1 MFKKI
6 LILAMLGILTGCAWK
21 QHPELWSGATG
32 QDQKGSKTAT
42 VAVLLP
48 LSGESAKVGESMQ
61 KASIMAAFEHKD
73 TPLKV
78 LFFDTESST
87 AGAEKSYQ
95 WALAQKPDLVVG
107 PVFSKEVQAIKDMG
121 ISVPLL
127 SFTSDTK
134 LVDDEVGTMA
144 ITVSEQVRQM
154 VRHACSS
161 NQMKLA
167 VLSPD
172 SKTGE
177 IAMNA
182 LSDAVTACPGMSL
195 EKVSLYDAGTTNF
208 TQAVEKIV
216 PPLINPKKKE
226 LTEEEKKELAKPM
239 SERAGVDA
247 IILFEEGIKL
257 RQLLS
262 LLAFYD
268 AGPKDIPVYALTVV
282 KQINDN
288 NANFVYYADVD
299 DTNYQNFARQY
310 KAEFGQNPVRIAS
323 QIYDVMGF
331 VLDEVAA
338 ERPIGLNDL
347 RKRESY
353 WGVDGLV
360 RLNPDGTNRR
370 SLLLKQKRGSRQA
383 IIEPAESFFDDKEPE
398 PEQEV
403 PDKQEDLFNLPAT
416 EPID

>member
-1 MFKKI
+1 MFKKF
-6 LILAMLGILTGCAWK
+6 LILMVMGVLSGCSLNKHPMLWTGGSDSETA
-21 QHPELWSGATG
+21 
-32 QDQKGSKTAT
+32 GSKTPT

-48 LSGESAKVGESMQ
+48 LSGESEKVGDSMQ
-61 KASIMAAFEHKD
+61 KAAMMATFEHKE

-78 LFFDTESST
+78 LFFDTESSA
-87 AGAEKSYQ
+87 AGAEKSYL

-107 PVFSKEVQAIKDMG
+107 PVFSKEVQAIKSSG
-121 ISVPLL
+121 VSVPLL

-144 ITVSEQVRQM
+144 ITVAEQVRQM
-154 VRHACSS
+154 VRHACSFG
-161 NQMKLA
+161 QMRLA
-167 VLSPD
+167 VLGPD

-182 LSDAVTACPGMSL
+182 LSDAVRACPGMTIK
-195 EKVSLYDAGTTNF
+195 KVSLYDANTTNF
-208 TQAVEKIV
+208 TPAVQQIV
-216 PPLINPKKKE
+216 PPLINTKKKE
-226 LTEEEKKELAKPM
+226 LTEAEKQELAKPM

-247 IILFEEGIKL
+247 IILFEEGVKL

-268 AGPKDIPVYALTVV
+268 AGPKDIPVYGLTVV

-323 QIYDVMGF
+323 QMYDVMGF
-331 VLDEVAA
+331 VFHETAA
-338 ERPIGLNDL
+338 RRGITLNDL
-347 RKRESY
+347 RKQNSY

-383 IIEPAESFFDDKEPE
+383 LIEPAESFFDDEENVLPE
-398 PEQEV
+398 N
-403 PDKQEDLFNLPAT
+403 DFNQPTT
-416 EPID
+416 ESID

>member
-6 LILAMLGILTGCAWK
+6 LMLLVFGLVSGCSLER
-21 QHPELWSGATG
+21 HPVLWSGTPEAEG
-32 QDQKGSKTAT
+32 PKVPT

-48 LSGESAKVGESMQ
+48 LSGESEKVGVSMQ
-61 KASIMAAFEHKD
+61 KAAMMATFEHKE
-73 TPLKV
+73 TPMKV
-78 LFFDTESST
+78 LFFDTESS
-87 AGAEKSYQ
+87 ADGAEKSYL
-95 WALAQKPDLVVG
+95 WAVAQKPDLVIG
-107 PVFSKEVQAIKDMG
+107 PVFSKEVQAIKDKG

-134 LVDDEVGTMA
+134 MVGDKVGTMA
-144 ITVSEQVRQM
+144 ITIAEQVRQM
-154 VRHACSS
+154 VRHACSVG
-161 NQMKLA
+161 QMRLA
-167 VLSPD
+167 VLGPD

-182 LSDAVTACPGMSL
+182 LSEAVAECPGMSL
-195 EKVSLYDAGTTNF
+195 EKVSLYEADTTNF
-208 TQAVEKIV
+208 TSAVQQIV

-226 LTEEEKKELAKPM
+226 LTEAEQIELAKPM

-262 LLAFYD
+262 ILAFYD
-268 AGPKDIPVYALTVV
+268 AGPKDIPIYALTVV

-310 KAEFGQNPVRIAS
+310 QAEFSESPVRIAS
-323 QIYDVMGF
+323 QMYDAMGL
-331 VLDEVAA
+331 VLSEAA
-338 ERPIGLNDL
+338 AGHSIALDDL
-347 RKRESY
+347 RQVDSY

-360 RLNPDGTNRR
+360 RLNADGTNRR
-370 SLLLKQKRGSRQA
+370 ALLLKQKRGNRQVL
-383 IIEPAESFFDDKEPE
+383 IEPAESFFAAP
-398 PEQEV
+398 V
-403 PDKQEDLFNLPAT
+403 SNNMWFNPLTT
-416 EPID
+416 ESAD